1 LTENQVK
8 SVAAR
13 VVGITITALMKITV
27 KHHTGRRVKRKRR
40 REELGEI
47 GSGPASISVIMLGVK
62 SHVEEFPSACTLE
75 KESMNAIITQP

>member
-1 LTENQVK
+1 
-8 SVAAR
+8 
-13 VVGITITALMKITV
+13 
-27 KHHTGRRVKRKRR
+27 VKRRSR

-75 KESMNAIITQP
+75 KENMNAIITQP